1 MAGKSMAKSISS
13 FLTRVLFGRT
23 KATTNTDAKPTQRF
37 ANIAKTSL
45 EDFSPETI
53 VFDFESTLLR
63 SSSLFPYFML
73 VAFEV
78 GGFLRALVL
87 LLAYPFVCMLNQE
100 TMLHVMVFICFVGVR
115 RESFR
120 LGSAVLPKFF
130 LEELGREAFDSV
142 MGFGQRV
149 AITRLPRVMVE
160 EFLKEWLGVD
170 TVVGREVA
178 VFRGRFTGLMEKN
191 KARQELSRLLCERR
205 LMGSR
210 ATCIGCFGKP
220 WPFDHQQLLAHCK
233 EVYMVSQAEKRN
245 WQLLP
250 REKYPKPLIF
260 HDGKLAFRPTPLATL
275 AMFMWLPLGL
285 PLSILRI
292 ILGILL
298 PFSISGPVMAMT
310 GVKITVS
317 KPQNPNFDPNPLANS
332 TKGTL
337 YACNHKT
344 LLDPVFVSHALSKP
358 LTAAIYSLS
367 PFNEAISPIQTV
379 RLARDREQD
388 TKLMQRA
395 LTRSDLVVCPEG
407 TTCREPYLLRFS
419 PLFARVSKD
428 IVPVA
433 IDVGISMFY
442 GSTARGPKCWDPV
455 FHFMNPN
462 SSYTLQILEKLP
474 ASYTCEG
481 GGKSGVE
488 VANYVQSQIAGA
500 LGFECTLLTRKDKY
514 MVLAGNDGRVK
525 AEN

>member
-1 MAGKSMAKSISS
+1 MARSISS
-13 FLTRVLFGRT
+13 FLTKVLFGRT
-23 KATTNTDAKPTQRF
+23 KATTHVDAKPTQRF
-37 ANIAKTSL
+37 ANIAKRSL
-45 EDFSPETI
+45 EDLSSETL
-53 VFDFESTLLR
+53 VFDFEGTLLR

-73 VAFEV
+73 VAFEA

-87 LLAYPFVCMLNQE
+87 LLTYPFACMLNQE
-100 TMLHVMVFICFVGVR
+100 TMLDVMVFVCFVGIR

-120 LGSAVLPKFF
+120 LGRAVLPKFF
-130 LEELGREAFDSV
+130 LEDLGREACDGV
-142 MGFGQRV
+142 MGFGQRRAV
-149 AITRLPRVMVE
+149 TRLPRVMVE

-170 TVVGREVA
+170 TVVGRELA

-191 KARQELSRLLCERR
+191 QARQELIRLLGEGR
-205 LMGSR
+205 LMDSR
-210 ATCIGCFGKP
+210 ATCVGCFRKP
-220 WPFDHQQLLAHCK
+220 WPFDYHHLLAHFK

-292 ILGILL
+292 ALGVLL
-298 PFSISGPVMAMT
+298 PLSISRLVLAMT
-310 GVKITVS
+310 GLKTTVS
-317 KPQNPNFDPNPLANS
+317 RPQNPNFDRNPLTNN

-337 YACNHKT
+337 YACNHRT
-344 LLDPVFVSHALSKP
+344 LLDPIFVSFALDKR

-388 TKLMQRA
+388 TQLMQQA
-395 LTRSDLVVCPEG
+395 LAHNDLVVHPEG

-419 PLFARVSKD
+419 PLFARVSED

-433 IDVGISMFY
+433 VDVAVDMFY

-455 FHFMNPN
+455 FHCMNPN
-462 SSYTLQILEKLP
+462 PSYTLQILEKLP
-474 ASYTCEG
+474 ASCTCEG

-488 VANYVQSQIAGA
+488 VANHVQSQIAGA
-500 LGFECTLLTRKDKY
+500 LGFECTFLTRKDKY

-525 AEN
+525 TKN

>member
-23 KATTNTDAKPTQRF
+23 KATTNIEAKRTQTF

-45 EDFSPETI
+45 EGFSSETL
-53 VFDFESTLLR
+53 VFDFEGTLLR

-73 VAFEV
+73 VAFEA

-87 LLAYPFVCMLNQE
+87 LLTYPFACMLNQE
-100 TMLHVMVFICFVGVR
+100 TMLNVMVFVCFVGVR

-120 LGSAVLPKFF
+120 LGRAVLPKFF
-130 LEELGREAFDSV
+130 LEDLGREAFDGV

-149 AITRLPRVMVE
+149 AVTRLPRVMVE

-178 VFRGRFTGLMEKN
+178 VIRGRFTGLMEKN
-191 KARQELSRLLCERR
+191 KARQEPIPLLGEGS

-210 ATCIGCFGKP
+210 ATCVGCFSKP
-220 WPFDHQQLLAHCK
+220 WPFDYHQLLAYCK

-298 PFSISGPVMAMT
+298 PFSISGPVLAMT
-310 GVKITVS
+310 GLKTTVS

-344 LLDPVFVSHALSKP
+344 LLDPIFVSYALSKP
-358 LTAAIYSLS
+358 LAAAIYSLS
-367 PFNEAISPIQTV
+367 PFNEAISPIRTV

-388 TKLMQRA
+388 TKLMRQA
-395 LTRSDLVVCPEG
+395 LTYSDLVVCPEG

-433 IDVGISMFY
+433 IDVGVSMFY

-455 FHFMNPN
+455 FHCMNPN
-462 SSYTLQILEKLP
+462 PSYTLQILEKL
-474 ASYTCEG
+474 STSCTCEG
-481 GGKSGVE
+481 GGKCGVE
-488 VANYVQSQIAGA
+488 AANYVQSQIAGA

-514 MVLAGNDGRVK
+514 MILAGNDGRVK
-525 AEN
+525 AKN

>member
-1 MAGKSMAKSISS
+1 MAGKSMAKYISS

-23 KATTNTDAKPTQRF
+23 KATNHIDAKPTHRLS
-37 ANIAKTSL
+37 NIAKTSL
-45 EDFSPETI
+45 EDFSSETL
-53 VFDFESTLLR
+53 VFDFEGTLLR

-73 VAFEV
+73 VAFEA
-78 GGFLRALVL
+78 GGFLRALML
-87 LLAYPFVCMLNQE
+87 LLAYPFACMLNQE
-100 TMLHVMVFICFVGVR
+100 TMLDVMVFVCFVGVR
-115 RESFR
+115 RESFW
-120 LGSAVLPKFF
+120 LGRAVLPKFF
-130 LEELGREAFDSV
+130 LEDLGREAFDGM
-142 MGFGQRV
+142 MGFRRRV
-149 AITRLPRVMVE
+149 AVTRLPRVMVE

-191 KARQELSRLLCERR
+191 EAKQELIRLLGEGR
-205 LMGSR
+205 LMGSW
-210 ATCIGCFGKP
+210 ATWVGRFSKP
-220 WPFDHQQLLAHCK
+220 WPFDHHRLLAHFK
-233 EVYMVSQAEKRN
+233 EVCMVSQAEKRN
-245 WQLLP
+245 WQLLT

-298 PFSISGPVMAMT
+298 PFSIASPILAMT
-310 GVKITVS
+310 GMKTTVS
-317 KPQNPNFDPNPLANS
+317 KSQNPNFDPNPPANS

-344 LLDPVFVSHALSKP
+344 LLDPIYVSFAVNKP
-358 LTAAIYSLS
+358 LAAAIYSLS
-367 PFNEAISPIQTV
+367 PFNEVISPIQTIC
-379 RLARDREQD
+379 LARDRERD
-388 TKLMQRA
+388 TELMRQA
-395 LTRSDLVVCPEG
+395 LAHSNLVVCPEG

-419 PLFARVSKD
+419 PLFTRVSED

-433 IDVGISMFY
+433 IDVTVSMFY

-462 SSYTLQILEKLP
+462 PSYTLQILEKLP
-474 ASYTCEG
+474 ASCTCEG
-481 GGKSGVE
+481 GGKSEVE

-514 MVLAGNDGRVK
+514 TVLAGNDGRVK
-525 AEN
+525 SKD

>member
-1 MAGKSMAKSISS
+1 MTGKSMAKSISS

-23 KATTNTDAKPTQRF
+23 KATANIDAKPTQMF

-45 EDFSPETI
+45 EGFSSETL
-53 VFDFESTLLR
+53 VFDFEGTLLR

-73 VAFEV
+73 VAFEA
-78 GGFLRALVL
+78 GGFLRTLAL
-87 LLAYPFVCMLNQE
+87 LLAYPFACMLNQE
-100 TMLHVMVFICFVGVR
+100 TMLRVMVFICFVGVR

-120 LGSAVLPKFF
+120 LGSTVLPKFF
-130 LEELGREAFDSV
+130 LEDLGHEAFDGV
-142 MGFGQRV
+142 MGFGRRV
-149 AITRLPRVMVE
+149 VVTRLPRITVE
-160 EFLKEWLGVD
+160 DFLKEWLGVD
-170 TVVGREVA
+170 TVVGGEVA

-191 KARQELSRLLCERR
+191 KAGQELIRLLGEGR
-205 LMGSR
+205 LMGCR
-210 ATCIGCFGKP
+210 ATCVGCFSKP
-220 WPFDHQQLLAHCK
+220 WPFDYHQLLAHCK
-233 EVYMVSQAEKRN
+233 EVYMVSQVEKRN

-250 REKYPKPLIF
+250 RGKYPKPLIF

-298 PFSISGPVMAMT
+298 PFSISGPVLAMIGLKT
-310 GVKITVS
+310 TVS
-317 KPQNPNFDPNPLANS
+317 RPQNPDFDPNLLANS

-344 LLDPVFVSHALSKP
+344 LLDPIFVSHALSKP
-358 LTAAIYSLS
+358 LAAAIYSLS
-367 PFNEAISPIQTV
+367 PFNEVISPIRTV
-379 RLARDREQD
+379 RLARDHERDKQ
-388 TKLMQRA
+388 LMRQA

-419 PLFARVSKD
+419 PLFTRVSKD
-428 IVPVA
+428 IIPVA
-433 IDVGISMFY
+433 IDVGVSMFY

-462 SSYTLQILEKLP
+462 PSYTLQFLEKLT
-474 ASYTCEG
+474 ASCTCEG

-488 VANYVQSQIAGA
+488 VANYVQSQIARA

-525 AEN
+525 TEN